1 MNKGVLLAWWS
12 GRRILPFSRIIVGIL
27 GGRTYHG
34 EHIGTQSTHDD
45 MQQYDACYDM
55 AIWMCFG
62 LMQAKTERNELIW
75 IKDSNISSLNM
86 ALIVHF
92 LILLKQQGEL
102 VLSCM
107 KPLQMDRL
115 NFSDNFSYINYF
127 IWSYGWISMIF
138 RSLNCF
144 LEFPRL
150 FRNKVIPENALLHQH
165 YVSMT

>member
-1 MNKGVLLAWWS
+1 MGLYRNDQRLLAWWS
-12 GRRILPFSRIIVGIL
+12 GSGILPFSWILVNIL
-27 GGRTYHG
+27 GGRTYHE

-55 AIWMCFG
+55 AIWMCLG
-62 LMQAKTERNELIW
+62 LMQAITERNELIW

-107 KPLQMDRL
+107 KPLHMDRL

-127 IWSYGWISMIF
+127 NLSYGWISMNF
-138 RSLNCF
+138 WSLYHF
-144 LEFPRL
+144 LEFPDL
-150 FRNKVIPENALLHQH
+150 I
-165 YVSMT
+165 

>member
-1 MNKGVLLAWWS
+1 MGLYQNDQWLLAWWS
-12 GRRILPFSRIIVGIL
+12 GSGILPFSWILVNIL
-27 GGRTYHG
+27 GGRTYHE

-55 AIWMCFG
+55 AIWMCLG
-62 LMQAKTERNELIW
+62 LMQAITERNVLIW
-75 IKDSNISSLNM
+75 TKGSKVSSFNIATL
-86 ALIVHF
+86 VHY
-92 LILLKQQGEL
+92 LILPKQQGKL

-138 RSLNCF
+138 RSFKHF
-144 LEFPRL
+144 LEYP
-150 FRNKVIPENALLHQH
+150 V
-165 YVSMT
+165 

>member
-1 MNKGVLLAWWS
+1 MGLYRNDQWLLAWWS
-12 GRRILPFSRIIVGIL
+12 GSGILPFSWILVNIL
-27 GGRTYHG
+27 GGRTYHE

-55 AIWMCFG
+55 AIWMCLG
-62 LMQAKTERNELIW
+62 LMQAKIERDKLIW

-92 LILLKQQGEL
+92 LILLKQQGKL

-115 NFSDNFSYINYF
+115 NFSDHFSYINLC
-127 IWSYGWISMIF
+127 IWSYGWFSMIF
-138 RSLNCF
+138 RSFDYF
-144 LEFPRL
+144 LEFP
-150 FRNKVIPENALLHQH
+150 I
-165 YVSMT
+165 

>member
-1 MNKGVLLAWWS
+1 MGLYRNDQWLLARWS
-12 GRRILPFSRIIVGIL
+12 GSGILPFSWILVNIL

-55 AIWMCFG
+55 AIWLCLG
-62 LMQAKTERNELIW
+62 LMQVILERNELIW

-115 NFSDNFSYINYF
+115 NFSDNFSYIIYL
-127 IWSYGWISMIF
+127 IWSYGWISMNF
-138 RSLNCF
+138 WSLNYF
-144 LEFPRL
+144 LEFP
-150 FRNKVIPENALLHQH
+150 V
-165 YVSMT
+165 